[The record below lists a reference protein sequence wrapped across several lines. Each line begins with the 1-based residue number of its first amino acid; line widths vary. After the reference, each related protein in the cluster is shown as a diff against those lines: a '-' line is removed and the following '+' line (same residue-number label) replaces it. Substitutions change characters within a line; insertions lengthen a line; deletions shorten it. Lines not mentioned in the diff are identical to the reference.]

1 MYPTIKTPTCQTL
14 SQNLHTPISHPTQRR
29 CPSHHLHHR
38 KLNLSPS
45 HPAQRRWLP
54 QETQPFLPTIQRSD
68 DGSSLTFRPQE
79 TQPFLPA
86 IQRSADGSSNSRES
100 TQSSSPHQSP
110 LPPVAPHPHHYLPPG
125 TEQPGRRVPVGYD
138 SAGGELILGWRKSAL
153 FLKSPLSERQQA
165 ASSDFSKTVLA
176 EFRQPRIQP
185 PTKPGANR
193 HPSPRRPPSAIH
205 HPPSTTKKS
214 APQPIQPAKNA
225 LLISI
230 SLQSYTI
237 ACDQHTIP
245 YDCIKYNS

>member
-29 CPSHHLHHR
+29 CPSPHLHHR

-45 HPAQRRWLP
+45 HPAQRRWFP
-54 QETQPFLPTIQRSD
+54 QETQPFLPAIQRSD

-165 ASSDFSKTVLA
+165 ASSDFLKTVLA
-176 EFRQPRIQP
+176 EFRQPRSQP

-193 HPSPRRPPSAIH
+193 HPSPRRPASTIH
-205 HPPSTTKKS
+205 HKKERPAAHPARKERSPNFHQLTIIHNHLRS
-214 APQPIQPAKNA
+214 AYNPIRSHQ
-225 LLISI
+225 I
-230 SLQSYTI
+230 
-237 ACDQHTIP
+237 
-245 YDCIKYNS
+245 

>member
-1 MYPTIKTPTCQTL
+1 MDRSYKIYK
-14 SQNLHTPISHPTQRR
+14 SYHT
-29 CPSHHLHHR
+29 SHHNTTKTHLQI
-38 KLNLSPS
+38 STPPS
-45 HPAQRRWLP
+45 SVQQRTDIHNLP
-54 QETQPFLPTIQRSD
+54 QNHKESQASKLQASSNAPT
-68 DGSSLTFRPQE
+68 LTTSPANHKE

-86 IQRSADGSSNSRES
+86 IQRSADGSSNSREY

-110 LPPVAPHPHHYLPPG
+110 LPPVAPHTHHYLPPG
-125 TEQPGRRVPVGYD
+125 TEQPGRRVPVCYD

-165 ASSDFSKTVLA
+165 ASSDFLKTVLA
-176 EFRQPRIQP
+176 EFRQPRSQP

-193 HPSPRRPPSAIH
+193 HPSPRRPASAIR

-237 ACDQHTIP
+237 TYDQHTIP
-245 YDCIKYNS
+245 YDRIKYNS

>member
-54 QETQPFLPTIQRSD
+54 QETQPFLPAIQRSD

-100 TQSSSPHQSP
+100 TQSFSPHQSP
-110 LPPVAPHPHHYLPPG
+110 LPPVAPTPPPLPSARNRTAG
-125 TEQPGRRVPVGYD
+125 ETGAGLLRLCRRGAD
-138 SAGGELILGWRKSAL
+138 SW
-153 FLKSPLSERQQA
+153 
-165 ASSDFSKTVLA
+165 LA
-176 EFRQPRIQP
+176 EICVVF
-185 PTKPGANR
+185 
-193 HPSPRRPPSAIH
+193 
-205 HPPSTTKKS
+205 KKS
-214 APQPIQPAKNA
+214 AV
-225 LLISI
+225 
-230 SLQSYTI
+230 
-237 ACDQHTIP
+237 
-245 YDCIKYNS
+245 

>member
-1 MYPTIKTPTCQTL
+1 MYPTIKTPTCQ
-14 SQNLHTPISHPTQRR
+14 NLHTPISHP
-29 CPSHHLHHR
+29 
-38 KLNLSPS
+38 
-45 HPAQRRWLP
+45 AQRRWL
-54 QETQPFLPTIQRSD
+54 
-68 DGSSLTFRPQE
+68 PQE

-138 SAGGELILGWRKSAL
+138 PAGGELILGWRKSAL

-165 ASSDFSKTVLA
+165 ASSDFLKTVLA

-193 HPSPRRPPSAIH
+193 HPSPRRPSSAIR
-205 HPPSTTKKS
+205 PPPQKKS
-214 APQPIQPAKNA
+214 APQPIQTTKNA

-237 ACDQHTIP
+237 AYDQHTIP
-245 YDCIKYNS
+245 YDRIKYNS

>member
-29 CPSHHLHHR
+29 CPSPHLHHR

-45 HPAQRRWLP
+45 HPAQRRWL
-54 QETQPFLPTIQRSD
+54 
-68 DGSSLTFRPQE
+68 PQE

-165 ASSDFSKTVLA
+165 ASSDFLKTVLA
-176 EFRQPRIQP
+176 EFRQPRSQP

-205 HPPSTTKKS
+205 HPPQKR
-214 APQPIQPAKNA
+214 APRSPSSPQRT
-225 LLISI
+225 LS
-230 SLQSYTI
+230 
-237 ACDQHTIP
+237 
-245 YDCIKYNS
+245 

>member
-1 MYPTIKTPTCQTL
+1 MYPIIKIPTCQTL
-14 SQNLHTPISHPTQRR
+14 SQNLHTPISH
-29 CPSHHLHHR
+29 L
-38 KLNLSPS
+38 
-45 HPAQRRWLP
+45 AQRRWL
-54 QETQPFLPTIQRSD
+54 
-68 DGSSLTFRPQE
+68 PQE

-125 TEQPGRRVPVGYD
+125 TEQPGRWVPVGYD

-165 ASSDFSKTVLA
+165 ASSDFLKTVLA
-176 EFRQPRIQP
+176 EFRQPRSQP

-205 HPPSTTKKS
+205 HPPQKR
-214 APQPIQPAKNA
+214 APRSPSSPQRT
-225 LLISI
+225 LS
-230 SLQSYTI
+230 
-237 ACDQHTIP
+237 
-245 YDCIKYNS
+245 